1 MKKILIILLALAC
14 AFTMFSCGGDSVKGF
29 DKAIKDT
36 KPTVVN
42 VVIETE
48 TALGLLKAN
57 YETTY
62 AEDGSFT
69 INYSYEKFNGIS
81 EGAAED
87 VIAVVSGT
95 VTCDKDGN
103 YSDGG
108 ALVGTA
114 TTATGAKIKLGKKME
129 YSVSRDGNVLTA
141 TIKAANTKSVLGA
154 EFPADV
160 TLVLTK
166 AEGKIV
172 SYTINY
178 TTDAGVTN
186 IICEYK

>member
-14 AFTMFSCGGDSVKGF
+14 TFTMFSCGDSVDGF
-29 DKAIKDT
+29 NKAIKNT
-36 KPTVVN
+36 NPAVVN
-42 VVIETE
+42 VVVESETS
-48 TALGLLKAN
+48 LGLLKAN

-69 INYSYEKFNGIS
+69 IKYSYEKFNGIA
-81 EGAAED
+81 EGDADD
-87 VIAVVSGT
+87 VIAIVSGT

-108 ALVGTA
+108 ALVGAA
-114 TTATGAKIKLGKKME
+114 TTVTGTKIKLGKKMD

-141 TIKAANTKSVLGA
+141 TIKAAKTKSVFGA

-160 TLVLTK
+160 TLVITK

-172 SYTINY
+172 SYTIRY
-178 TTDAGVTN
+178 TTDAGTTN